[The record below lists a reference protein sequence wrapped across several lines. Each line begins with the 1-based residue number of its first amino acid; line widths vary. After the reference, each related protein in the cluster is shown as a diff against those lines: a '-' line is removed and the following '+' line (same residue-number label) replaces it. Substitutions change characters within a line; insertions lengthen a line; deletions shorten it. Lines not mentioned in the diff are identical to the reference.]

1 MKQNTKKMG
10 RKKAV
15 VLLVI
20 LCVLIVLTSILTFV
34 PFNYGEDGIM
44 KYNSVAGAIKLGI
57 DLKGGVYVVMQPKTT
72 GLNEEETDAVYKKL
86 SENME
91 GIITI
96 LRNRLTSKGYSEATV
111 VAQQEIGSARQKI
124 RIEIPD
130 VSDPEEVFSIIG
142 QQGKLEFR
150 NGNKVIFSGDN
161 IKSAYAMYES
171 TNGQLD
177 PNKPAVGVNIDSKAQ
192 KAFAKATAE
201 LAESQGKIGIYLDNE
216 MISEPSVSKEIDST
230 SFIITG
236 MQSYESAKNT
246 AMLIQSGSLG
256 IEFEQ
261 IEPRTLSS
269 QLGQDAIDMG
279 LLAGAIGLG
288 LVLLFMAIYYRG
300 FGLCADLA
308 LLVFIV
314 LFMLLLSQLPWVQL
328 TLPGI
333 AGIILSIGMA
343 VDANV
348 IIFERIKDEYKMG
361 KTLRAAV
368 KSGFQRATMA
378 IVDSNATTL
387 IISIILWL
395 LGTGSV
401 QGFAVTLFIGILV
414 SFFTCMVIT
423 RLFINI
429 FLSLNE
435 SGEKFYGIKK
445 EEAAHE

>member
-20 LCVLIVLTSILTFV
+20 LCVLIALTSILTFV

-72 GLNEEETDAVYKKL
+72 GLSEEETNEVYKKL
-86 SENME
+86 FDNME

-96 LRNRLTSKGYSEATV
+96 LRNRLTNKGYSEATV

-142 QQGKLEFR
+142 QQGVLEFR
-150 NGNKVIFSGDN
+150 NGSKVIFTGDN
-161 IKSAYAMYES
+161 IKSAYPMYED
-171 TNGQLD
+171 ND
-177 PNKPAVGVNIDSKAQ
+177 ANKPAVGVTIDKIAQ
-192 KAFAKATAE
+192 KAFAKATEE
-201 LAESQGKIGIYLDNE
+201 LAASSGKIGIYLDDQ
-216 MISEPSVSKEIDST
+216 MISEPSVSKLIDSS

-236 MQSYESAKNT
+236 MESYETAKDR

-269 QLGQDAIDMG
+269 QLGQDAINMG

-348 IIFERIKDEYKMG
+348 IIFESIKDEYKMG

-387 IISIILWL
+387 IISAILWL
-395 LGTGSV
+395 LGTGSI

-414 SFFTCMVIT
+414 SFFTCMVVT